1 MPRLPLWLKIAYGVW
16 LAVWI
21 PSYWV
26 WYGPANFLWLCDVA
40 NLLIG
45 VAIWRESALLLS
57 SQAVAVFLVQVAWAI
72 DFGTALAAGFHP
84 IGGTEYMF
92 DPAKPLPI
100 RLLSLFHLLVPPLLI
115 WGLRRLGFDR
125 RGWKLQ
131 TAIAWV
137 VLPLSYVFGD
147 AESNLNWLW
156 TPFGIEQ
163 TWMPTAAFLF
173 VAMAG
178 YPLIVFLPT
187 HAVLAPWFRPPRGRG
202 AAQPSSS
209 GR

>member
-1 MPRLPLWLKIAYGVW
+1 MPRLPLWLKIGYAVW

-21 PSYWV
+21 PSYWFT
-26 WYGPANFLWLCDVA
+26 YGPANFLWLCDVA

-45 VAIWRESALLLS
+45 IAIWSESALLLS
-57 SQAVAVFLVQVAWAI
+57 SQAVAVFLIQVAWAI
-72 DFGTALAAGFHP
+72 DFGTALVAGIHP
-84 IGGTEYMF
+84 LGGTEYMF
-92 DPAKPLPI
+92 DPGKPLAV
-100 RLLSLFHLLVPPLLI
+100 RLLSLFHLVVPPLLL

-137 VLPLSYVFGD
+137 LLPLSYAFGD

-156 TPFGIEQ
+156 APFGIEQ
-163 TWMPTAAFLF
+163 TWMPTGAFLL
-173 VAMAG
+173 VAMVG
-178 YPLIVFLPT
+178 YPLVVFLPT
-187 HAVLAPWFRPPRGRG
+187 HALLAAWFRP
-202 AAQPSSS
+202 QPSSS